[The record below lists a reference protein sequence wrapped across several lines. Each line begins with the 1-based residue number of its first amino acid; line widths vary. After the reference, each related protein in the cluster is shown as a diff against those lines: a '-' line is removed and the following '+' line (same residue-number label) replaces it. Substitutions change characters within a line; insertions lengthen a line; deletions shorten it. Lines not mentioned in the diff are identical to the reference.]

1 MFFIFKLLGTEVHA
15 EISNS
20 IGRMDALI
28 TTERYIYVIEF
39 KLNGTA
45 EEALEQIEAKQYARP
60 YVNDPRKLFKIGV
73 EFSAEKRNIS
83 RWLIRG

>member
-60 YVNDPRKLFKIGV
+60 YVNDPRKLFEIGV
-73 EFSAEKRNIS
+73 EFCAEKRNIS